1 MKIYKIKVNG
11 KTYRVELENIEE
23 VSSDPVKETV
33 ETKKSETKTVLSG
46 EGTPVLAPIQG
57 NVIDIKVS
65 VGKKVKKGDCLW
77 DIAQKYYGKGSLYP
91 KIKEANKSK
100 YPSLSKS
107 NIIQINWELIIP

>member
-65 VGKKVKKGDCLW
+65 VGKKVKKGDCLLIIEAMKLENEVLAPC
-77 DIAQKYYGKGSLYP
+77 DGEIGEIIVTKGKNV
-91 KIKEANKSK
+91 ANK
-100 YPSLSKS
+100 
-107 NIIQINWELIIP
+107 ELLLTIK

>member
-33 ETKKSETKTVLSG
+33 ETKKSKTKTVSSG

-57 NVIDIKVS
+57 NVLDVKVT
-65 VGKKVKKGDCLW
+65 VGKQVKKGDCL
-77 DIAQKYYGKGSLYP
+77 
-91 KIKEANKSK
+91 
-100 YPSLSKS
+100 
-107 NIIQINWELIIP
+107 LIIEAMKLENEVLAPCDGVVSEIIVTKGKTVSTKELLLTIK

>member
-33 ETKKSETKTVLSG
+33 ETKKSETKTVSSE

-57 NVIDIKVS
+57 NVLDVKVT
-65 VGKKVKKGDCLW
+65 VGKQVKKGDCL
-77 DIAQKYYGKGSLYP
+77 
-91 KIKEANKSK
+91 
-100 YPSLSKS
+100 
-107 NIIQINWELIIP
+107 LIIEAMKLENEVLAPCDGVVSEIIVTKGKTVSTKELLLTIK

>member
-33 ETKKSETKTVLSG
+33 ETKKSETKTVSSG

-57 NVIDIKVS
+57 NVLDVKVT
-65 VGKKVKKGDCLW
+65 VGKQVKKGDCL
-77 DIAQKYYGKGSLYP
+77 
-91 KIKEANKSK
+91 
-100 YPSLSKS
+100 
-107 NIIQINWELIIP
+107 LIIEAMKLENEVSSPVDGVVTSLVAAKGASVATNDVLMILK

>member
-33 ETKKSETKTVLSG
+33 ETKKSETKTVSSG

-57 NVIDIKVS
+57 NVLDVKVT
-65 VGKKVKKGDCLW
+65 VGKQVKKGDCLLIIEAMKLENEVNAPC
-77 DIAQKYYGKGSLYP
+77 DCEVVEVLTEKGQTVTTNQVLV
-91 KIKEANKSK
+91 KIK
-100 YPSLSKS
+100 
-107 NIIQINWELIIP
+107 

>member
-33 ETKKSETKTVLSG
+33 STKKTETNTVSSG

-57 NVIDIKVS
+57 NVLDVKVT
-65 VGKKVKKGDCLW
+65 VGKQVKKGDCL
-77 DIAQKYYGKGSLYP
+77 
-91 KIKEANKSK
+91 
-100 YPSLSKS
+100 
-107 NIIQINWELIIP
+107 LIIEAMKLENEVLAPCDGVVSEIIVTKGKTVSTKELLLTIK

>member
-33 ETKKSETKTVLSG
+33 ESKKSETKTVSSG

-65 VGKKVKKGDCLW
+65 VGKKVKKGDCLLIIEAMKLENEVLAPC
-77 DIAQKYYGKGSLYP
+77 DGEIGEIIVTKGKNV
-91 KIKEANKSK
+91 ANK
-100 YPSLSKS
+100 
-107 NIIQINWELIIP
+107 ELLLTIK

>member
-33 ETKKSETKTVLSG
+33 ETKKSVTKTVSSG

-57 NVIDIKVS
+57 NVLDVKVT
-65 VGKKVKKGDCLW
+65 VGKQVKKGDCL
-77 DIAQKYYGKGSLYP
+77 
-91 KIKEANKSK
+91 
-100 YPSLSKS
+100 
-107 NIIQINWELIIP
+107 LIIEAMKLENEVLAPCDGVVSEIIVTKGKTVSTKELLLTIK